1 MARSGCLP
9 ELECAINHFSG
20 SPIFCPSLHARAAR
34 ANCNRAD
41 LPLLARLGQ
50 PGKGARGA
58 STACNTFGCIVVRR
72 RQIIQIT
79 YRHSVSRGLLCRTE
93 SERRGTDGCAWL
105 GGCLDEGRC
114 QISSVPRF
122 WLCLWSNEVGRW
134 RFGDLLGIK
143 QRWNSPSGIWPGIF
157 GRYRWSWIMADG
169 CCCLML
175 QTSSSSLS
183 HCLYCALSRRS
194 TKQSSYRVCVG

>member
-20 SPIFCPSLHARAAR
+20 SPIFSLSLCLLARAAR

-58 STACNTFGCIVVRR
+58 STACNTFGCIVLRR

-122 WLCLWSNEVGRW
+122 WLCLGPMRW
-134 RFGDLLGIK
+134 EGGDLVISWVSNSVGTRPVASGPDSLGDI
-143 QRWNSPSGIWPGIF
+143 GGPG
-157 GRYRWSWIMADG
+157 SW
-169 CCCLML
+169 LMVVA
-175 QTSSSSLS
+175 
-183 HCLYCALSRRS
+183 C
-194 TKQSSYRVCVG
+194 

>member
-1 MARSGCLP
+1 MRNQSFLGLAYFL
-9 ELECAINHFSG
+9 
-20 SPIFCPSLHARAAR
+20 SLFLARAAR

-58 STACNTFGCIVVRR
+58 STACNTFGCIVLRR

-105 GGCLDEGRC
+105 GDAWTRDVVRSLP
-114 QISSVPRF
+114 SHV
-122 WLCLWSNEVGRW
+122 
-134 RFGDLLGIK
+134 FGFVLV
-143 QRWNSPSGIWPGIF
+143 Q
-157 GRYRWSWIMADG
+157 
-169 CCCLML
+169 
-175 QTSSSSLS
+175 
-183 HCLYCALSRRS
+183 
-194 TKQSSYRVCVG
+194 